1 MNLQTVYLGMMLKNP
16 LIASASPLTQS
27 LDNLKALEDFGIAA
41 VVLPSLF
48 EEQLTHDV
56 YEHHHYATVG
66 TDTFPEAQK
75 FFPEPTEFSFG
86 PEQYLEHIRKAKKS
100 LRIPVIASLNG
111 HSPGGWVSHAKL
123 MQDAG
128 ADAIELNIYQLPSNP
143 ETTGAEVESQYLEIV
158 RGVKGAV
165 KIPVAVKMS
174 PFFSSLGNMALRLAE
189 SGADGMVLFNRF
201 YQPDVNLETLEV
213 VPSVILSGPT
223 AIRLPLLWIGLLSG
237 RVPVSL
243 AASSG
248 IHSAADVLKCTMVG
262 ADATMLCSVLYKQG
276 LPHVKKLV
284 ADLAVWMEKNEY
296 ESIEQ
301 MKGSMCYRNAEHPEA
316 FERANFVRSLRNDFF
331 MVKPMPFR

>member
-1 MNLQTVYLGMMLKNP
+1 MNLQTVYLGMTLKNP

-86 PEQYLEHIRKAKKS
+86 PEEYLEHIRKAKKS

-143 ETTGAEVESQYLEIV
+143 ETTGAEVEAT
-158 RGVKGAV
+158 GVS
-165 KIPVAVKMS
+165 I
-174 PFFSSLGNMALRLAE
+174 R
-189 SGADGMVLFNRF
+189 
-201 YQPDVNLETLEV
+201 TL
-213 VPSVILSGPT
+213 
-223 AIRLPLLWIGLLSG
+223 
-237 RVPVSL
+237 
-243 AASSG
+243 
-248 IHSAADVLKCTMVG
+248 
-262 ADATMLCSVLYKQG
+262 
-276 LPHVKKLV
+276 
-284 ADLAVWMEKNEY
+284 
-296 ESIEQ
+296 
-301 MKGSMCYRNAEHPEA
+301 
-316 FERANFVRSLRNDFF
+316 
-331 MVKPMPFR
+331 